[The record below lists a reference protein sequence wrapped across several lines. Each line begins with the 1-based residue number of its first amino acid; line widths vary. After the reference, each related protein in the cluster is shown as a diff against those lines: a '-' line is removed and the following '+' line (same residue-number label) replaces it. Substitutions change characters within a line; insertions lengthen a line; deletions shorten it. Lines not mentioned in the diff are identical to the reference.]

1 MIPGM
6 RTFEILLIFLNL
18 LGILEI
24 VFPRIPKKRRPLFTT
39 SLTFLSTIAAAIHLL
54 LEGYRWQMLPI
65 YLLTGLL
72 LLNRLLVFR
81 PPRINRDNPNS
92 RFRRLMIVLPGLVM
106 IGLGLTLSLLF
117 PVPQVPSLT
126 GPYPVGTTI
135 FHLVDSERL
144 EIYTASQEDLR
155 ELMVQVW
162 YPAAPSNSA
171 EPGPW
176 MAEAAVA
183 GPAIARRLDLPV
195 FLLDHLQLVRT
206 HAVVD
211 ALPAVA
217 QGPFP
222 VLLFSHGWG
231 GLRTQNI
238 TLVEELA
245 SHGFVVAAAD
255 HTYGAVVTV
264 FPGDRVAL
272 WNPNILRA
280 GVSQAD
286 YDAASNQL
294 VRTWAGDLA
303 FILDHLQRLA
313 SGGGEASFSGL
324 LDFERVGVIGHSTGG
339 GTAVEWCAEDVRC
352 QAGFTMDAWLEPVSR
367 SVIEAGLE
375 QPFLFLRSEAW
386 EQPARNPRNDRLQVQ
401 LLEHLRGPG
410 YRLAVQGTEHY
421 DFSSLPLF
429 SPLAPALGLK
439 GPIPGPRINEIVNTY
454 ARAFFSRQL
463 LGEVDPLLDG
473 PSARFPEV
481 DFQ

>member
-1 MIPGM
+1 
-6 RTFEILLIFLNL
+6 
-18 LGILEI
+18 
-24 VFPRIPKKRRPLFTT
+24 
-39 SLTFLSTIAAAIHLL
+39 
-54 LEGYRWQMLPI
+54 MLPI
-65 YLLTGLL
+65 YLLTAIQLL
-72 LLNRLLVFR
+72 SRLWENRPARINQRPPTNRL
-81 PPRINRDNPNS
+81 
-92 RFRRLMIVLPGLVM
+92 RRLIGGLASLV
-106 IGLGLTLSLLF
+106 ILGLGLALGLLF
-117 PVPQVPSLT
+117 PVPRVPLLT
-126 GPYPVGTTI
+126 GPYPIGTII
-135 FHLVDSERL
+135 FHLVDGNRP
-144 EIYTASQEDLR
+144 EIYTDDPNDMR

-162 YPAAPSNSA
+162 YPATLEDSA
-171 EPGPW
+171 VPGPW
-176 MAEAAVA
+176 MVEAAVA
-183 GPAIARRLDLPV
+183 GPAIARRLDLPG

-206 HAVVD
+206 HAVGD
-211 ALPAVA
+211 APPAGA

-231 GLRTQNI
+231 GLRTQHI

-272 WNPNILRA
+272 WNPNILRT
-280 GVSQAD
+280 GVSQDD

-294 VRTWAGDLA
+294 VRIWAGDL
-303 FILDHLQRLA
+303 IVVLDQLHRLNN
-313 SGGGEASFSGL
+313 GEGEASFSGL
-324 LDFERVGVIGHSTGG
+324 LDMERVGVIGHSTGG
-339 GTAVEWCAEDVRC
+339 GTAVEWCAEDDRC
-352 QAGFTMDAWLEPVSR
+352 RAGFTMDAWLEPVSR

-386 EQPARNPRNDRLQVQ
+386 EQPARNPRNDQLQAN

-439 GPIPGPRINEIVNTY
+439 GPIPGPRINEIVNSY